1 MTHIAGHS
9 SVIDKLAHTFGI
21 AKPHAQTT
29 PTNTANTTDATQ
41 KSPLQKGDNLNIEN
55 KSATSELKTAKP
67 ILFAHS
73 HSQPVDASKAYSEW
87 KPFKSSQ
94 TGAAVGAMSGFPF
107 GLTAAFA
114 STVAVASLSKDYKMA
129 LAVGASVFV
138 TSVAAGAVGG
148 AVGYKVRGMN
158 IDTTEPPMGTMLD
171 TPAQAKKNMEVADK
185 KWTEIKNSK
194 VLVGQ

>member
-21 AKPHAQTT
+21 AKPHDQTT

-87 KPFKSSQ
+87 KPFKSVQ

-107 GLTAAFA
+107 GLTAGFA
-114 STVAVASLSKDYKMA
+114 SAVAVGKLSKDYKMA

-148 AVGYKVRGMN
+148 AVGYKTRSMN
-158 IDTTEPPMGTMLD
+158 IDTTEPPMGTMFD
-171 TPAQAKKNMEVADK
+171 SPAQAKKNMEVADK
-185 KWTEIKNSK
+185 KWAEIKNSH